1 MTVREILSEPN
12 LVLRKKA
19 KKVEKVTAEIRRLID
34 DMVETMRAAPGVGL
48 AATQI
53 GVGQRVITVEYA
65 EEPAVEEPAKEP
77 AEGETPPPPKP
88 VLYILINPEITR
100 ASREKIAGIEAC
112 LSVPGFAGE
121 VERHMQV
128 VVKGFNPQGAPVRIK
143 AKDWLARIFQHEVD
157 HLDGILYVDRAEKV
171 WEIRP
176 EDPSDNV

>member
-1 MTVREILSEPN
+1 MTVREIRTEPDP
-12 LVLRKKA
+12 VLRKKA
-19 KKVEKVTAEIRRLID
+19 KKVPAVTAEIRALID
-34 DMVETMRAAPGVGL
+34 DMIETMRAAPGVGL

-65 EEPAVEEPAKEP
+65 EEPDAEEPAKEP
-77 AEGETPPPPKP
+77 VEGEAPPPPKP

-121 VERHMQV
+121 VERHVEV

-143 AKDWLARIFQHEVD
+143 AKGWLARIFQHEVD
-157 HLDGILYVDRAEKV
+157 HLDGILYVDRADKV

>member
-12 LVLRKKA
+12 PVLRKKA
-19 KKVEKVTAEIRRLID
+19 TKVAKVTSEIRRLID
-34 DMVETMRAAPGVGL
+34 DMIETMRDAPGVGL

-65 EEPAVEEPAKEP
+65 EEPDEAPGKEP
-77 AEGETPPPPKP
+77 AEGETPPPPPEP
-88 VLYILINPEITR
+88 VLYVLIDPEITR
-100 ASREKIAGIEAC
+100 RSQEKIVGIEAC
-112 LSVPGFAGE
+112 LSVPGFAGD
-121 VERHMQV
+121 VERHVEV
-128 VVKGFNPQGAPVRIK
+128 VVKGYNPQGAPVRIK
-143 AKDWLARIFQHEVD
+143 AKDWLARIFQHEID

>member
-12 LVLRKKA
+12 PALRKKA
-19 KKVEKVTAEIRRLID
+19 KKVEKVTSEIRRLID
-34 DMVETMRAAPGVGL
+34 DMVETMRDAPGVGL

-65 EEPAVEEPAKEP
+65 EEPEAEEPAKEP
-77 AEGETPPPPKP
+77 AEGETPPPPEP

-100 ASREKIAGIEAC
+100 ASQEKISGIEAC

-121 VERHMQV
+121 VERHVEV

-143 AKDWLARIFQHEVD
+143 AKGWLARIFQHEVD